1 MEPSETPST
10 QVPAKRKLLLGGA
23 FAIVALVAA
32 GLGALIA
39 NIGERKGEARTPT
52 VRVVQLTDETTDPA
66 VWGKNFPVEYD
77 LYRKTVEMGKT
88 RFGGSQPTPRQA
100 TPDDP
105 RTTVSQSKIDEDP
118 RLKIL
123 WAGYAFAADFREDR
137 GHAYMLDDQTYTRRQ
152 QVVKQPGACMHCH
165 ASVYAPYKKLGGGDL
180 IKGFEVMNQMPYAEA
195 RKLVEHPVA
204 CIDCHDPTTM
214 QLRISRPGFLEGIRA
229 LKASEGIPQYDPN
242 VMATRQEMRAYVCGQ
257 CHVEYYFKGPEK
269 RLVYPWSKGLEV
281 DKIMAFY
288 DEVGFKDWVHKETGA
303 AALKAQHPEFELWS
317 QGVHARTGV
326 TCADCHMP
334 YMRVGGQKVS
344 DHQVRSPLLN
354 VNRACQGCHRW
365 NEKELK
371 DRVEQIQ
378 TRFFQ
383 LRNEAIDALVAL
395 IGDVKAAK
403 EAGKSDQ
410 DLAAARYLQRRAQFL
425 FDFVEAENSTG
436 FHAPQEATRILGQ
449 AIDFSR
455 QGQIA
460 LRDGTF
466 KPTVPIVAIS
476 TAPPAPAPK

>member
-1 MEPSETPST
+1 MEPSEIPSP
-10 QVPAKRKLLLGGA
+10 QVAARRKLLLGGA
-23 FAIVALVAA
+23 FVAVALVAA
-32 GLGALIA
+32 GLGALVA
-39 NIGERKGEARTPT
+39 NIGERKGEARVPT

-77 LYRKTVEMGKT
+77 LYRKTTEMVST
-88 RFGGSQPTPRQA
+88 RFGGSRPTPRQA

-105 RTTVSQSKIDEDP
+105 RTVVSQSKIDEDP
-118 RLKIL
+118 RLKIM

-152 QVVKQPGACMHCH
+152 VVAKQPGTCVHCH
-165 ASVYAPYKKLGGGDL
+165 ASVYVPYKKLGGGDL
-180 IKGFEVMNQMPYAEA
+180 IKGFEVMNQMPYPEA

-214 QLRISRPGFLEGIRA
+214 QLRVTRPGFLEGIRA
-229 LKASEGIPQYDPN
+229 LKASQGIPQYDPN
-242 VMATRQEMRAYVCGQ
+242 AMATRQEMRAYVCGQ

-269 RLVYPWSKGLEV
+269 RLVYPWAKGLEV
-281 DKIMAFY
+281 EKIMAYY
-288 DEVGFKDWVHKETGA
+288 DEAGFKDWVHKETGA
-303 AALKAQHPEFELWS
+303 PVLKAQHPEFEIWS
-317 QGVHARTGV
+317 QGVHARQGV

-371 DRVEQIQ
+371 EGVDLIQ
-378 TRFFQ
+378 TRFYQ
-383 LRNEAIDALVAL
+383 LRNEAMDALVAL
-395 IGDVKAAK
+395 IADIKAAR

-425 FDFVEAENSTG
+425 LDFVEAENSTG
-436 FHAPQEATRILGQ
+436 FHAPQEEARILGQ
-449 AIDFSR
+449 SIDFSR

-466 KPTVPIVAIS
+466 KPTVPIV
-476 TAPPAPAPK
+476 TAAAAPVAPAAR